1 MNYYNEF
8 EPKAAAALKQLIS
21 DGLIP
26 KGDVDDRSITDVRPE
41 ELKGYTQCHFFAG
54 IGGWSLALKLALWP
68 DDRPVWTGSCPCQ
81 PFSTAGKQKGTADER
96 HLWPV
101 WFNLIREC
109 KPPIVFGEQV
119 ASAVSHGWLDGVYS
133 DLEKEGY
140 ACASAVLPACSVNAP
155 HKRDRL
161 WFVADSQ
168 CVTSNKRH
176 QSYVQRRW
184 KGDSEQIGVGCQS
197 GNMGNAKHDG
207 RDGCQITGS
216 HETPVFGCE
225 EGQDCAG
232 QFKGTGASGVISGSV
247 MSDTIGKRGCSR
259 NGQWQDAN
267 DVDASGKDGF
277 WHDHDW
283 IICGDG
289 KARRIPTAESGI
301 RLLAYGFPERVG
313 LLRAGGNAIVPE
325 VAARFVKAVM

>member
-26 KGDVDDRSITDVRPE
+26 NGDVDDRSITDVRPE

-54 IGGWSLALKLALWP
+54 IGGWSLALQLAGWP
-68 DDRPVWTGSCPCQ
+68 ADRPVWTGSCPCQ

-133 DLEKEGY
+133 DLEAEGY
-140 ACASAVLPACSVNAP
+140 ACGSAVLPACSVNAP

-161 WFVADSQ
+161 WFVADATSIGGGKGWKNAAGGNEGSDDQKQPVTVSASNSSMADAKSQ
-168 CVTSNKRH
+168 QN
-176 QSYVQRRW
+176 RRLF
-184 KGDSEQIGVGCQS
+184 ER
-197 GNMGNAKHDG
+197 NAQPNI
-207 RDGCQITGS
+207 RTGS
-216 HETPVFGCE
+216 TVAYCIS
-225 EGQDCAG
+225 EGSQRHRGYVEQHDQEG
-232 QFKGTGASGVISGSV
+232 RKITSGHNPKI
-247 MSDTIGKRGCSR
+247 
-259 NGQWQDAN
+259 
-267 DVDASGKDGF
+267 GF
-277 WHDHDW
+277 WNDCDW
-283 IICGDG
+283 IICGDR
-289 KARRIPTAESGI
+289 KARRIPTAQSGI
-301 RLLAYGFPERVG
+301 RLLAYGIPERVG

-325 VAARFVKAVM
+325 VAARFIKAYM